1 MAEYIA
7 CMATTGVVER
17 GGISIRIGKEAIE
30 SFPNTLNGERSLAFT
45 IDHDPLC
52 MPIGKTTGAWVE
64 PLGDEYAVMA
74 RIHVEDAARS
84 AIHMKSRTELVHLN
98 FVDEPRPF
106 IQRVQDANQNRIT
119 VGVDL
124 ANFDNPQ
131 SHATFVNTVTH
142 LDEEI
147 ACTIIGRHS
156 VEPEPLIQLIL
167 SHPAISAA
175 LGIGLWTLRRV
186 EKFIRYTID
195 ETSRKLADE
204 LSESLS
210 SKIKAIVEAYKN
222 QRSDD
227 RRILAEIVV
236 PGDMTLVL
244 LVEIA
249 HKEEF
254 QAISLYKLTA
264 EMEKYGD
271 LLRQAEEAT
280 FAQTQAGEWEFQY
293 LTTRTGEVFGTAKCY
308 KRTMDKLRRI
318 TKRPDTEGR

>member
-1 MAEYIA
+1 MAEFIA
-7 CMATTGVVER
+7 RMATTAVVER

-30 SFPNTLNGERSLAFT
+30 SFANQLNGDRSLALT

-52 MPIGKTTGAWVE
+52 MPIGKTRAAWVE

-74 RIHVEDAARS
+74 RIHVADARR
-84 AIHMKSRTELVHLN
+84 AIHMKSQTELVYLD

-106 IQRVQDANQNRIT
+106 IHDFKNASQSRIT

-131 SHATFVNTVTH
+131 SHATFVEAVKHIDDEVT
-142 LDEEI
+142 
-147 ACTIIGRHS
+147 CKTIGRYS
-156 VEPEPLIQLIL
+156 IEPEPLIQLVL
-167 SHPAISAA
+167 SHPVISAA

-186 EKFIRYTID
+186 EKFVRYTID

-204 LSESLS
+204 LSGSLS
-210 SKIKAIVEAYKN
+210 CKIKSIVGAYKN
-222 QRSDD
+222 RRSDD
-227 RRILAEIVV
+227 RRVLAELVV
-236 PGDMTLVL
+236 PGELILVL
-244 LVEIA
+244 LVEVA

-254 QAISLYKLTA
+254 PAISLEELTA

-280 FAQTQAGEWEFQY
+280 FARTEAGEWEFQY
-293 LTTRTGEVFGTAKCY
+293 LTTRTGEVVGTVKCH
-308 KRTMDKLRRI
+308 KRTMDKLRRNS
-318 TKRPDTEGR
+318 RSPATEGR